1 MPDAPRRILVIKP
14 SALGDIV
21 LALPTL
27 SSLRASFPEA
37 KISWLVR
44 PEYAP
49 LLRHTKHLDDIILFD
64 RKRLGHWWHSPTAAA
79 ELARLLRTLRGWKF
93 DCVIDLQGLFR
104 TALFSVLSGCR
115 DRYGFR
121 ETREGAWRLYSHRV
135 VLPNECV
142 HLIDSYW
149 EIAKAAGAT
158 IRSHDYGLHVTEDSR
173 REAMR
178 LLEESGCRWESY
190 GVLVPG
196 SAQTWKCWPLDR
208 FAELAEKMTGDLGLS
223 VVAVG
228 SEGERPIIEKLVSLC
243 RVPIVNLAG
252 RTDIGK
258 LIAVMAGAKVVI
270 SNDTGPGHIA
280 VAARTP
286 TAMIFGPTNP
296 ARVGPYGRPEWA
308 AAVDPRGRGRIIN
321 NFDPRYRIETITV
334 EQVLG
339 IVRGQLGENNI
350 KMTIE

>member
-21 LALPTL
+21 HALPTL
-27 SSLRASFPEA
+27 SSLRASFPDA
-37 KISWLVR
+37 RIAWLIR

-49 LLRHTKHLDDIILFD
+49 LLQYTHNLDDIVLFD
-64 RKRLGHWWHSPTAAA
+64 RNRLGRWWCSPGAAA
-79 ELARLLRTLRGWKF
+79 DLVQFLRSLRGQRF
-93 DCVIDLQGLFR
+93 DCVLDLQGLFR
-104 TALFSVLSGCR
+104 TALFSALTGCR
-115 DRYGFR
+115 HRYGFR
-121 ETREGAWRLYSHRV
+121 DTREGAFWLYSHRV
-135 VLPNECV
+135 VLPDECV
-142 HLIDSYW
+142 HVIDAYW
-149 EIAKAAGAT
+149 EIAKAAGTA

-173 REAMR
+173 REAAQ
-178 LLEESGCRWESY
+178 LLEESGCRRDSY

-196 SAQTWKCWPLDR
+196 SAQNWKCWPLDR
-208 FAELAEKMTGDLGLS
+208 FAELAEKMTQDLGLS

-228 SEGERPIIEKLVSLC
+228 TEGERPIIEKLQSLS

-258 LIAVMAGAKVVI
+258 LIAVMAGARVAI

-280 VAARTP
+280 VAAGTP

-296 ARVGPYGRPEWA
+296 ARVGPYGRPDWV
-308 AAVDPRGRGRIIN
+308 AAVDPQGRGRIIN

-334 EQVLG
+334 DEVLG
-339 IVRGQLGENNI
+339 IVRRQMGE
-350 KMTIE
+350 K

>member
-1 MPDAPRRILVIKP
+1 MPETPRRILVIKP

-27 SSLRASFPEA
+27 SSLRASFPHA
-37 KISWLVR
+37 KIAWLVR
-44 PEYAP
+44 PELAP
-49 LLRHTKHLDDIILFD
+49 LLRYTQNLDDIVLFD
-64 RKRLGHWWHSPTAAA
+64 RKRLGRWWYSPTAAV
-79 ELARLLRTLRGWKF
+79 ELTRFLRTLRGHQF

-121 ETREGAWRLYSHRV
+121 DTREGAWRFYSHRV
-135 VLPNECV
+135 VLPTECV

-158 IRSHDYGLHVTEDSR
+158 VRRNEYGLQVPEDSR
-173 REAMR
+173 REGMR
-178 LLEESGCRWESY
+178 LLEEFGCRSDSY

-196 SAQTWKCWPLDR
+196 SAQTWKCWPLDQ
-208 FAELAEKMTGDLGLS
+208 FAELAEKMTRDLGLS

-228 SEGERPIIEKLVSLC
+228 TEGERPIVEKLQSLS

-252 RTDIGK
+252 HTDIGK
-258 LIAVMAGAKVVI
+258 LIAVMAGAKVVV

-280 VAARTP
+280 VAVGTP
-286 TAMIFGPTNP
+286 TTMIFGPTNP
-296 ARVGPYGRPEWA
+296 ARVGPYGRPDWV
-308 AAVDPRGRGRIIN
+308 AAVDPFGRGRIIN
-321 NFDPRYRIETITV
+321 NFDPRYRIENISV
-334 EQVLG
+334 DQVFG
-339 IVRGQLGENNI
+339 IVRGNGES
-350 KMTIE
+350 KKLTIDY